1 MELTITFEGRDW
13 QYDSDKLDV
22 LPAMAFHS
30 VHGLTV
36 RAWIEG
42 IQETD
47 PRAFQCAYWLM
58 LQQNGVEKP
67 LKDLNFDLLE
77 FMTAYAEAIMAA
89 AERQKELEAAKEPDP
104 TQDSLLAMK
113 TRKPPGSST
122 SPSAKSAASTSSS
135 SPAPATSEP
144 PL

>member
-13 QYDSDKLDV
+13 EYDSDKLDV

-67 LKDLNFDLLE
+67 LKDLNFDLMA
-77 FMTAYAEAIMAA
+77 FMTAYAEAIVDAV
-89 AERQKELEAAKEPDP
+89 ERKKELEAEKEPDP
-104 TQDSLLAMK
+104 TQDSLPVTK
-113 TRKPPGSST
+113 TPRPPGSST
-122 SPSAKSAASTSSS
+122 SRSAKSAASTSSS
-135 SPAPATSEP
+135 LPGPAGSEP
-144 PL
+144 PT